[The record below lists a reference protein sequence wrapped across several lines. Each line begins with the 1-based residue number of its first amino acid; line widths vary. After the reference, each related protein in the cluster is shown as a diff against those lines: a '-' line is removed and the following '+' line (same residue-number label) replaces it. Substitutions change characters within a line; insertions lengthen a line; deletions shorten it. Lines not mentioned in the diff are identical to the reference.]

1 MRKLIAVLIALVI
14 MLSAAGGLGEAGAE
28 PGSGKTPEPGA
39 VIQGFEVVE
48 KRDFRMADAEL
59 VLFEHQKTGAKV
71 MYIAN
76 EDTNRAFQ
84 LTFLTRPL
92 DDTGLPHVFEHAT
105 LYGSEKLTWMR
116 QRKAVTPETVRE
128 SAEAFRKLV
137 KDGYRG
143 TAAGAG
149 TVQENAELFEAILNP
164 FGAADA
170 EKR

>member
-1 MRKLIAVLIALVI
+1 MAGSQRKKEGLKVRKLIAVLTALVM

-28 PGSGKTPEPGA
+28 LGSGKMPEAGA

-48 KRDFRMADAEL
+48 KRDFRMAGAEL

-92 DDTGLPHVFEHAT
+92 DDTRLPMC
-105 LYGSEKLTWMR
+105 LS
-116 QRKAVTPETVRE
+116 TPRC
-128 SAEAFRKLV
+128 
-137 KDGYRG
+137 
-143 TAAGAG
+143 TAARNNGDDRYSGESSFSPEDRTEGVCA
-149 TVQENAELFEAILNP
+149 
-164 FGAADA
+164 
-170 EKR
+170 